1 MKKLFFASLALALA
15 VACSDDSDGRYP
27 SSELLQKALLER
39 YPSAVNVEWGT
50 RGGYII
56 ADFEIPSTAD
66 LDYQAWF
73 SSKGVWY
80 MTESDMLYGD
90 LPAAVRQSFESGYY
104 AQWRVEEVDKL
115 ERESAPTLYVVEAE
129 GLVDGVEQDMELFYT
144 ADGELVK
151 EVAGGDSSYEEFIPR
166 LPNEGIKMFISQNY
180 PDSQILDVER
190 KGSSF
195 EVEILDEKSVRS
207 LLFDMHDKW
216 VRTLTEIHPN
226 DVPQGVLD
234 AIGDLY
240 TSYRIDEVDFVQ
252 TPNAEYYLVEIES
265 GPQEVLLKITPAGEI
280 L

>member
-1 MKKLFFASLALALA
+1 
-15 VACSDDSDGRYP
+15 
-27 SSELLQKALLER
+27 
-39 YPSAVNVEWGT
+39 
-50 RGGYII
+50 
-56 ADFEIPSTAD
+56 
-66 LDYQAWF
+66 
-73 SSKGVWY
+73 
-80 MTESDMLYGD
+80 
-90 LPAAVRQSFESGYY
+90 
-104 AQWRVEEVDKL
+104 
-115 ERESAPTLYVVEAE
+115 
-129 GLVDGVEQDMELFYT
+129 MELFYT

-180 PDSQILDVER
+180 PDAQILDVER

-234 AIGDLY
+234 AISDLY

>member
-1 MKKLFFASLALALA
+1 
-15 VACSDDSDGRYP
+15 
-27 SSELLQKALLER
+27 
-39 YPSAVNVEWGT
+39 
-50 RGGYII
+50 
-56 ADFEIPSTAD
+56 
-66 LDYQAWF
+66 
-73 SSKGVWY
+73 
-80 MTESDMLYGD
+80 
-90 LPAAVRQSFESGYY
+90 
-104 AQWRVEEVDKL
+104 
-115 ERESAPTLYVVEAE
+115 
-129 GLVDGVEQDMELFYT
+129 MELFYT

-180 PDSQILDVER
+180 PDAQIIDVER

-234 AIGDLY
+234 VIGDLY